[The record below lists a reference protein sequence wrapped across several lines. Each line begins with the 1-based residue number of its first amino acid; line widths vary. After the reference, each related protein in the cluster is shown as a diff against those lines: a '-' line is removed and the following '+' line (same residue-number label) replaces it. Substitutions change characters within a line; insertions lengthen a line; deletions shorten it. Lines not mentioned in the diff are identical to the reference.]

1 MNRLSLL
8 FLLAAALTS
17 CQRPAAEERVHRL
30 LTDRMQTLATAEGC
44 TGGTIAARFTAL
56 PGASAYF
63 LCGFVPYGMSAKQH
77 LLLVSCDTIA
87 RYGAV
92 SEQVVSQMADGARRA
107 AGTHYA
113 IATTGIAGPT
123 GGTREQPVGTVWI
136 AVSSPLRTTARLM
149 HFDGRRSAVIR
160 AAGSAAI
167 ELLEEEL
174 LAENPATE

>member
-1 MNRLSLL
+1 MKRLLL
-8 FLLAAALTS
+8 LLALLTAS
-17 CQRPAAEERVHRL
+17 CGGNAPEERVHRL
-30 LTDRMQTLATAEGC
+30 LTDRMLTLSIAEGC

-63 LCGFVPYGMSAKQH
+63 ICGFVPYGMDAKEH

-87 RYGAV
+87 RYGSV
-92 SEQVVSQMADGARRA
+92 SERVVCQMADGARRS

-123 GGTREQPVGTVWI
+123 GGTPAQPVGTVWI
-136 AVSSPLRTTARLM
+136 AVSSPLRTTARLI
-149 HFDGRRSAVIR
+149 HLDGSRPDIIR
-160 AAGSAAI
+160 DAGSAAI

-174 LAENPATE
+174 LAEYPARE